1 MRVTIGNFLFR
12 TRNALF
18 PLLYLTLFV
27 SQQQVSQNAVAMLL
41 AGAAVALLGQGIRVL
56 TVGLDYI
63 VRGGRQRKVYAD
75 SLVQT
80 GLFAHCRNPLYL
92 GNLLMIIGFG
102 VAANN
107 PWYLTIAMPLFFLG
121 YACIIAAEETYLL
134 GRFGDDY
141 RHYCARTPRLLPRL
155 AGMSETL
162 RTFAFNWRRVVVK
175 EYTTLCMTL
184 LMLVLL
190 AARALHAD
198 AHGWIISAGLII
210 LILLACCAVRIL
222 KKSGRLHAGSPR
234 Q

>member
-41 AGAAVALLGQGIRVL
+41 AGAAIALLGQGIRVL

-107 PWYLTIAMPLFFLG
+107 PWYLAIAMPLFFLG
-121 YACIIAAEETYLL
+121 YACIIAAEECYLL
-134 GRFGDDY
+134 ERFGDDY

>member
-1 MRVTIGNFLFR
+1 MTIAIGNFLFR

-18 PLLYLTLFV
+18 PLLYLTLFLGQQRV
-27 SQQQVSQNAVAMLL
+27 SEAAVVMLA
-41 AGAAVALLGQGIRVL
+41 AGAAIVLLGQGIRIL

-107 PWYLTIAMPLFFLG
+107 PWYLGIAMPLFFFG
-121 YACIIAAEETYLL
+121 YACIIAAEEHYLL
-134 GRFGDDY
+134 GRFGESY
-141 RHYCARTPRLLPRL
+141 QHYCARTPRLLPRM
-155 AGMSETL
+155 AGLGQTL

-190 AARALHAD
+190 AAKALNAD
-198 AHGWIISAGLII
+198 AHGWRLSGGLIL
-210 LILLACCAVRIL
+210 LILLACLVVRML
-222 KKSGRLHAGSPR
+222 KKSGRLSAGPAR
-234 Q
+234 

>member
-56 TVGLDYI
+56 IVGLDYI

-102 VAANN
+102 IAANN
-107 PWYLTIAMPLFFLG
+107 PWYLAIAMPLFFLG

>member
-1 MRVTIGNFLFR
+1 MIIAIGNFLFR

-18 PLLYLTLFV
+18 PLLYLTLFLGH
-27 SQQQVSQNAVAMLL
+27 QQVSEAAVAMLV
-41 AGAAVALLGQGIRVL
+41 AGGVIALLGQAIRIL

-107 PWYLTIAMPLFFLG
+107 PWYLGIAMPLFFFG
-121 YACIIAAEETYLL
+121 YACIIAAEEHYLL
-134 GRFGDDY
+134 GRFGERY
-141 RHYCARTPRLLPRL
+141 RHYCAQTPRLLPRL
-155 AGMSETL
+155 AGLGETL
-162 RTFAFNWRRVVVK
+162 RTFAFNWRRVIVK

-184 LMLVLL
+184 LVLVLL
-190 AARALHAD
+190 ASRVFNTDAAD
-198 AHGWIISAGLII
+198 WLLSGGLIL
-210 LILLACCAVRIL
+210 LILLACLAVRML
-222 KKSGRLHAGSPR
+222 KKSGRLNAGPAR
-234 Q
+234 

>member
-1 MRVTIGNFLFR
+1 MRITVGNFLFR

-18 PLLYLTLFV
+18 PLLYLTLFLGGQHV
-27 SQQQVSQNAVAMLL
+27 SENAVAMLV
-41 AGAAVALLGQGIRVL
+41 AGAAIALLGQAIRIL

-107 PWYLTIAMPLFFLG
+107 PWYLGIAMPLFFLG
-121 YACIIAAEETYLL
+121 YACIITAEEHYLL
-134 GRFGDDY
+134 GRFGDSY
-141 RHYCARTPRLLPRL
+141 RHYCAQTPRLLPRV
-155 AGMSETL
+155 AGLYQTL
-162 RTFAFNWRRVVVK
+162 DTFAFNWRRVIVK

-184 LMLVLL
+184 LVLVLL
-190 AARALHAD
+190 ASRALNVD
-198 AHGWIISAGLII
+198 ARGWQVSGGLIA
-210 LILLACCAVRIL
+210 LILLACFAVRLL
-222 KKSGRLHAGSPR
+222 KKSGRLHAGPLR
-234 Q
+234 

>member
-107 PWYLTIAMPLFFLG
+107 PWYLAIAMPLFFLG

-141 RHYCARTPRLLPRL
+141 RRYCAHTPRLLPRL

-198 AHGWIISAGLII
+198 ARGWIISAGLII

-234 Q
+234 

>member
-12 TRNALF
+12 TRNVLF

-102 VAANN
+102 IAANN
-107 PWYLTIAMPLFFLG
+107 PWYLAIAMPLFFLG
-121 YACIIAAEETYLL
+121 YACIIAAEECYLL
-134 GRFGDDY
+134 ERFGDDY

>member
-107 PWYLTIAMPLFFLG
+107 PWYLAIAMPLFFLG
-121 YACIIAAEETYLL
+121 YACIIAAEECYLL
-134 GRFGDDY
+134 ERFGDDY

>member
-18 PLLYLTLFV
+18 PLLYLILFV

-107 PWYLTIAMPLFFLG
+107 PWYLAIAMPLFFLG

-198 AHGWIISAGLII
+198 ARGWIISAGLII

>member
-107 PWYLTIAMPLFFLG
+107 PWYLAIAMPLFFLG

>member
-1 MRVTIGNFLFR
+1 MTIAIGNFLFR

-18 PLLYLTLFV
+18 PLLYVTLFLSERRV
-27 SQQQVSQNAVAMLL
+27 SEEVITMLVAGT
-41 AGAAVALLGQGIRVL
+41 AIALLGQGIRIL

-63 VRGGRQRKVYAD
+63 VRGGRQGKVYAN

-107 PWYLTIAMPLFFLG
+107 PWYLGVAMPLLFLS
-121 YACIIAAEETYLL
+121 YACIIAAEERYLL

-141 RHYCARTPRLLPRL
+141 RHYCAQTPRLLPRL
-155 AGMSETL
+155 TGLSRTL

-175 EYTTLCMTL
+175 EYSTICMTL
-184 LMLVLL
+184 LVLVLL
-190 AARALHAD
+190 ASRALHTD
-198 AHGWIISAGLII
+198 ARGWLISGG
-210 LILLACCAVRIL
+210 LILLLLLACLAVRML
-222 KKSGRLHAGSPR
+222 KKSGRLSAGPTR
-234 Q
+234 

>member
-1 MRVTIGNFLFR
+1 MTIAIGNFLFS

-18 PLLYLTLFV
+18 PLLYLTLFLGMQRV
-27 SQQQVSQNAVAMLL
+27 SEAAVAMLV
-41 AGAAVALLGQGIRVL
+41 AGAAIALVGQATRIL

-107 PWYLTIAMPLFFLG
+107 PWYLGIAMPLFFFA
-121 YACIIAAEETYLL
+121 YACIIAAEECYLL
-134 GRFGDDY
+134 GRFGDEY

-155 AGMSETL
+155 AGLGETL
-162 RTFAFNWRRVVVK
+162 RTFAFNWRRVAVK

-184 LMLVLL
+184 LVLVLL
-190 AARALHAD
+190 ASRVFNTDAAD
-198 AHGWIISAGLII
+198 WLLSAGLIL
-210 LILLACCAVRIL
+210 LILLACLAVRML
-222 KKSGRLHAGSPR
+222 KKSGRLNAGPAR
-234 Q
+234 

>member
-1 MRVTIGNFLFR
+1 MRITVGNFLFR

-18 PLLYLTLFV
+18 PLLYLTLFLGGQHV
-27 SQQQVSQNAVAMLL
+27 SENAVAMLV
-41 AGAAVALLGQGIRVL
+41 AGAAIALLGQAIRIL

-107 PWYLTIAMPLFFLG
+107 PWYLGIAMPLFFLG
-121 YACIIAAEETYLL
+121 YACIITAEEHYLL
-134 GRFGDDY
+134 GRFGDSY
-141 RHYCARTPRLLPRL
+141 RHYCAQTPRLLPRV
-155 AGMSETL
+155 AGLYQTL
-162 RTFAFNWRRVVVK
+162 DTFAFNWRRVIVK

-184 LMLVLL
+184 LVLVLL
-190 AARALHAD
+190 SSRALNVD
-198 AHGWIISAGLII
+198 ARGWQVSGGLIA
-210 LILLACCAVRIL
+210 LILLACFAVRLL
-222 KKSGRLHAGSPR
+222 KKSGRLHAGPLR
-234 Q
+234 

>member
-102 VAANN
+102 IAANN
-107 PWYLTIAMPLFFLG
+107 PWYLAIAMPLFFLG

>member
-1 MRVTIGNFLFR
+1 MRITVGNFLFR
-12 TRNALF
+12 TRNVLF

-27 SQQQVSQNAVAMLL
+27 GQQEVSQAAVAMLI

-107 PWYLTIAMPLFFLG
+107 GWYLAIAMPLFFLG
-121 YACIIAAEETYLL
+121 YACIIAAEEHYLL
-134 GRFGDDY
+134 GRFGEDY

-155 AGMSETL
+155 RGLGKTL

-190 AARALHAD
+190 ASRALHAD
-198 AHGWIISAGLII
+198 ARGWVIAGGLII
-210 LILLACCAVRIL
+210 LILLACGAVRIL
-222 KKSGRLHAGSPR
+222 KKTGRLHAGSPR

>member
-27 SQQQVSQNAVAMLL
+27 GQQQVSDAAVAMLL

-102 VAANN
+102 IAANN
-107 PWYLTIAMPLFFLG
+107 PWYLAIAMPLFFLG
-121 YACIIAAEETYLL
+121 YACIIAAEECYLL
-134 GRFGDDY
+134 ERFGDDY

>member
-107 PWYLTIAMPLFFLG
+107 PWYLAIAMPLFFLG

-198 AHGWIISAGLII
+198 ARGWIISAGLII

>member
-1 MRVTIGNFLFR
+1 MRITVGNFLFR
-12 TRNALF
+12 TRNVLF
-18 PLLYLTLFV
+18 PLLYLTLFIGQQRV
-27 SQQQVSQNAVAMLL
+27 SQAAVAMLI

-107 PWYLTIAMPLFFLG
+107 SWYLTIAMPLFFLG
-121 YACIIAAEETYLL
+121 YACI
-134 GRFGDDY
+134 
-141 RHYCARTPRLLPRL
+141 CARTPRLLPRL
-155 AGMSETL
+155 RGLGKTL

-198 AHGWIISAGLII
+198 ARGWIISAGLIV
-210 LILLACCAVRIL
+210 LILLACGAVRIL
-222 KKSGRLHAGSPR
+222 KKSGRLHAGLPR

>member
-1 MRVTIGNFLFR
+1 MMVTIGNFLFR

-18 PLLYLTLFV
+18 PLLYLTLFLGQQRV
-27 SQQQVSQNAVAMLL
+27 SEAAVAMLV
-41 AGAAVALLGQGIRVL
+41 AGAAIALLGQATRIL

-107 PWYLTIAMPLFFLG
+107 PWYLGIAMPLFFFG
-121 YACIIAAEETYLL
+121 YACIIAAEEHYLL
-134 GRFGDDY
+134 GRFGESY

-155 AGMSETL
+155 AGLGETL

-184 LMLVLL
+184 LV
-190 AARALHAD
+190 
-198 AHGWIISAGLII
+198 
-210 LILLACCAVRIL
+210 LILLASRVFNTDAADWLLSGALIFLTLLACLAVRML
-222 KKSGRLHAGSPR
+222 KKSGRLNAGPVR
-234 Q
+234 

>member
-102 VAANN
+102 IAANN
-107 PWYLTIAMPLFFLG
+107 PWYLAIAMPLFFLG
-121 YACIIAAEETYLL
+121 YACIIAAEECYLL
-134 GRFGDDY
+134 ERFGDDY

>member
-1 MRVTIGNFLFR
+1 MIVTIGNFLFR

-18 PLLYLTLFV
+18 PLLYLTLFLSEQRV
-27 SQQQVSQNAVAMLL
+27 SEAAVAMLI
-41 AGAAVALLGQGIRVL
+41 AGAAIALLGQGIRVL

-107 PWYLTIAMPLFFLG
+107 PWYLGIAMPLFFFG
-121 YACIIAAEETYLL
+121 YACIIAAEERYLL
-134 GRFGDDY
+134 GRFGESYRDY
-141 RHYCARTPRLLPRL
+141 CTRTPRLLPRL
-155 AGMSETL
+155 AGLGQTL

-184 LMLVLL
+184 LVLVLL
-190 AARALHAD
+190 ASRALHAD
-198 AHGWIISAGLII
+198 ARGWLVSGGLII
-210 LILLACCAVRIL
+210 LILLACLAVRIL
-222 KKSGRLHAGSPR
+222 KKSGRLNAGPAR
-234 Q
+234 